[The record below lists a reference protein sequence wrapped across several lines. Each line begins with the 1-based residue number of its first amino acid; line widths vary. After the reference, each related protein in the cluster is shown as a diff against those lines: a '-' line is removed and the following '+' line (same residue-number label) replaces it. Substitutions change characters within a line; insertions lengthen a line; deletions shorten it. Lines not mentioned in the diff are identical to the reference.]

1 MVNYYYQVLFLGYI
15 KEDFHFTPYST
26 ISYLVPGRRQLT
38 SKLKIK
44 IPKFEAKASKNKDSS
59 LKVTQKP
66 VNCQE
71 SHLDVKR
78 KSISK
83 SLEEHPSNGHLPKK
97 NLSKEKSSKKPS
109 KEQSSKKHSSEE
121 QSSKE
126 ESSRKQSSRV
136 QSPKKQQSKCIN
148 KEEGEDSDEDFLPP
162 ASKKSKVSKSIIIDS
177 DSE

>member
-1 MVNYYYQVLFLGYI
+1 LFLGYI

-38 SKLKIK
+38 TKLKIK

-66 VNCQE
+66 ANCQE

-83 SLEEHPSNGHLPKK
+83 SLKEQPSNGHSPKK
-97 NLSKEKSSKKPS
+97 NSS
-109 KEQSSKKHSSEE
+109 KEQSSKE
-121 QSSKE
+121 QSVKKQPSKE
-126 ESSRKQSSRV
+126 Q
-136 QSPKKQQSKCIN
+136 PTKCIN

-162 ASKKSKVSKSIIIDS
+162 VSKKSKVSKSIIIDS